1 MAGPAKD
8 KDHERIG
15 CLKDYT
21 SDCKNKELK
30 SFTAAHGRAFLV
42 HHGPIGKL
50 KEPIKKKKTLAV
62 EGGDVDEYFDPREDF
77 LVFEVRKRPGSGGGD
92 EPIRLGRDHSNDV
105 IIPDASISAVHAFF
119 QEGPEAY
126 TLVDNDSMN
135 GTFVNMKEVPVIGRG
150 DPLAVKSLSRLRF
163 GSVVM
168 TFMLAPDFYK
178 LAREFF

>member
-1 MAGPAKD
+1 VAGPT
-8 KDHERIG
+8 ENGRIG

-21 SDCKNKELK
+21 HDCQTRDLK
-30 SFTAAHGRAFLV
+30 SFTALHGKAFLV

-50 KEPIKKKKTLAV
+50 KESIKEKKTMAV

-77 LVFEVRKRPGSGGGD
+77 LVFEVRRRTGQPARD
-92 EPIRLGRDHSNDV
+92 DLVRLGRGADSDI
-105 IIPDASISAVHAFF
+105 IIPDASVSAVHAFF
-119 QEGPEAY
+119 RAGPENY
-126 TLVDNDSMN
+126 TLQDNDSMN
-135 GTFVNMKEVPVIGRG
+135 GTYVNMKPVPVKGQG
-150 DPLAVKSLSRLRF
+150 EPLAVKSLSRLRF

>member
-1 MAGPAKD
+1 MADSAAD
-8 KDHERIG
+8 NERIG

-21 SDCKNKELK
+21 HDCKNKDLK
-30 SFTAAHGRAFLV
+30 SFTAAHGKAFLV

-50 KEPIKKKKTLAV
+50 KEPIKQKKTLVA

-77 LVFEVRKRPGSGGGD
+77 LVFEVRQRPD
-92 EPIRLGRDHSNDV
+92 EPDPGGLIRLGRAPDNEV
-105 IIPDASISAVHAFF
+105 VIPDASVSAVHAFF
-119 QEGPEAY
+119 QAGPENY

-135 GTFVNMKEVPVIGRG
+135 GSYVNMKEVPVLGQG
-150 DPLAVKSLSRLRF
+150 GSLVVKSLSRLRF
-163 GSVVM
+163 GTVVM